1 MDNYFETMMKYHDFQ
16 EKYYPELE
24 VSRLSLSTEDLDAL
38 NRWYYVIGLLMR
50 IHKKI

>member
-1 MDNYFETMMKYHDFQ
+1 MDNYFETTMKYYDFQ

-24 VSRLSLSTEDLDAL
+24 ISRLSFSAEDLDVL